1 MAGALI
7 REVAHKTEDVAWRL
21 AGTRLRYTE
30 ERMKGLG
37 RLIFWDF
44 KRASWQ
50 YDLVVAAILAFI
62 FLTPRAFFGDQPK
75 APSIAMLPA
84 NQGYLLEPGLLLSIP
99 DEQRA
104 RTATMLVQKRFKT
117 GAVVQRVE
125 AVFEDDALTG
135 YMAFT
140 TP

>member
-1 MAGALI
+1 
-7 REVAHKTEDVAWRL
+7 
-21 AGTRLRYTE
+21 
-30 ERMKGLG
+30 MKGLG

-50 YDLVVAAILAFI
+50 YDLAVAAILAFI

-84 NQGYLLEPGLLLSIP
+84 NQGYLLEPGLLSNVP
-99 DEQRA
+99 EDQRA
-104 RTATMLVQKRFKT
+104 ATATALVQKRFKT
-117 GAVVQRVE
+117 RAIVEHVE
-125 AVFEDDALTG
+125 AVFEDDTLTG

-140 TP
+140 AP

>member
-1 MAGALI
+1 
-7 REVAHKTEDVAWRL
+7 
-21 AGTRLRYTE
+21 
-30 ERMKGLG
+30 MKGLG

-62 FLTPRAFFGDQPK
+62 FLTPREFFGDQPK

-84 NQGYLLEPGLLLSIP
+84 NQGYLLEPGLLSNVP
-99 DEQRA
+99 DAERA
-104 RTATMLVQKRFKT
+104 AAATSLVRKRFKT

-125 AVFEDDALTG
+125 AVFEDDTLTG
-135 YMAFT
+135 YLAYT
-140 TP
+140 AP